1 MNILF
6 YVFIIYLIL
15 IIVSPIRYI
24 YLLPTLCIYPN
35 SEKEVLQVEK
45 EIKLRNQHDID
56 FFHLTDKSVS
66 PAFAEIV
73 PLSIQQLDNM
83 IKRFDVVSIIIFF
96 KYIINRPRPK
106 QIRPNLDVLD
116 SISADTPAYPAGHA
130 FQAYYL
136 AKTLGKT
143 YPVLQYQLDSIAERC
158 NSVRIKAGLH
168 YPSDGEFSKKLV
180 NMFY

>member
-73 PLSIQQLDNM
+73 PLSIQELDNM

-116 SISADTPAYPAGHA
+116 SISAATPAYPAGHA

>member
-24 YLLPTLCIYPN
+24 YVLPTLCIYPN
-35 SEKEVLQVEK
+35 NETEVLQIEK

-66 PAFAEIV
+66 PAFVNIV
-73 PLSIQQLDNM
+73 PLSIQELDKM
-83 IKRFDVVSIIIFF
+83 ITQFHVAYVIIFF
-96 KYIINRPRPK
+96 KYIINRPRPY
-106 QIRPNLDVLD
+106 QIKPNLNVLK
-116 SISADTPAYPAGHA
+116 SVSANTPAYPAGHA

-136 AKTLGKT
+136 AKKLGKS
-143 YPVLQYQLDSIAERC
+143 YPELQPQLDAIAERC

-168 YPSDGEFSKKLV
+168 YPSDGQFSKQLV
-180 NMFY
+180 NIFY

>member
-66 PAFAEIV
+66 AAFAELV
-73 PLSIQQLDNM
+73 PLSIQELDKM
-83 IKRFDVVSIIIFF
+83 ITQFHVAYVIIFF

-106 QIRPNLDVLD
+106 QIRPNLDVLN

>member
-24 YLLPTLCIYPN
+24 YLLPTLCIYPD
-35 SEKEVLQVEK
+35 SEKEVLKVEK
-45 EIKLRNQHDID
+45 EIKLRTQHDID
-56 FFHLTDKSVS
+56 FFQLTDRSVS
-66 PAFAEIV
+66 PAFSSIV
-73 PLSIQQLDNM
+73 PLSNEELDNM

>member
-73 PLSIQQLDNM
+73 PLSIQELDNM

-106 QIRPNLDVLD
+106 QIRPKLDVLD
-116 SISADTPAYPAGHA
+116 SISAATPAYPAGHA

-158 NSVRIKAGLH
+158 NTVRIKAGLH

>member
-15 IIVSPIRYI
+15 IIISPIRYI

-45 EIKLRNQHDID
+45 EIKLRNQHDIN

-73 PLSIQQLDNM
+73 PLSIQELDK
-83 IKRFDVVSIIIFF
+83 IITQFHVAYVIIFF

-106 QIRPNLDVLD
+106 QIRPKLDVLD
-116 SISADTPAYPAGHA
+116 SISAATPAYPSGHA

-158 NSVRIKAGLH
+158 NTVRIKAGLH

>member
-73 PLSIQQLDNM
+73 PLSIQELDNM

-106 QIRPNLDVLD
+106 QIRPNLDVLN

>member
-15 IIVSPIRYI
+15 IIISPIRYI
-24 YLLPTLCIYPN
+24 YVLPTLCIYPDN
-35 SEKEVLQVEK
+35 EKEVLEIEK

-66 PAFAEIV
+66 PAFTSIV
-73 PLSIQQLDNM
+73 PLSIKEIDDM
-83 IKRFDVVSIIIFF
+83 ITQFHVVFIISFF
-96 KYIINRPRPK
+96 KYLINRPRPK
-106 QIRPNLDVLD
+106 QIKPNLDVLN
-116 SISADTPAYPAGHA
+116 SISANTPAYPAGHA

-136 AKTLGKT
+136 AKHLGKT
-143 YPVLQYQLDSIAERC
+143 YPELQSQLDAIAERC

-168 YPSDGEFSKKLV
+168 YPSDGEFSKQLV
-180 NMFY
+180 NIFY